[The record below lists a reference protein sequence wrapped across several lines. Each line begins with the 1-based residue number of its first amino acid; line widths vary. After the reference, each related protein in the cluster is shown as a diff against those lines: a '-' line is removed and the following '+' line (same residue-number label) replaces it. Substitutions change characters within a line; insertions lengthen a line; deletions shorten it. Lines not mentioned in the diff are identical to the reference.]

1 MISYQLILMKNIL
14 SLIALLFLSI
24 SNLFGHALWI
34 ETNTNG
40 KTGQK
45 QTIKIV
51 YSEPVDKPE
60 KLSDWFSDVQEFEL
74 WLTTPDNQKIKLATI
89 AGEDHFT
96 SEFTPEKDGVY
107 TLSISKAAKEL
118 GGSTIYQFNASAI
131 VKVGKSLAGNEA
143 SFNGNEIKVFSD
155 ASKNHKANLPLSLTT
170 IFKNKPTEKLH
181 VSISSPSGWS
191 KNVSSD
197 ANGVAAFTPIWPG
210 TYKIEASTSE
220 KAEGDHFGK
229 PYKSIWRC
237 ATLLVDVTK

>member
-1 MISYQLILMKNIL
+1 MKSIITL
-14 SLIALLFLSI
+14 VALLLLSV
-24 SNLFGHALWI
+24 SNLFAHALWI
-34 ETNTNG
+34 QTSTAG
-40 KTGQK
+40 KAGQK
-45 QTIKIV
+45 QTVKIV
-51 YSEPVDKPE
+51 YSEPNDKPE
-60 KLSDWFSDVQEFEL
+60 KIADWYSDVKEFEL
-74 WLTTPDNQKIKLATI
+74 WLTTPDKQKVKLATV

-143 SFNGNEIKVFSD
+143 SFNGNEIAVFAD
-155 ASKNHKANLPLSLTT
+155 ASKTYKVNQPLNLTT
-170 IFKNKPTEKLH
+170 ILKDKPTEKLQ
-181 VSISSPSGWS
+181 VGISSPSGWN
-191 KNVSSD
+191 KNVSSN
-197 ANGVAAFTPIWPG
+197 ASGVAEFTPLWAG

-237 ATLLVDVTK
+237 ATFLVDVAK